1 MALIY
6 EDKVPASYRSG
17 FVKKVSEISGK
28 IGIDPNWL
36 MAIMYFESGRT
47 FSPSKGNG
55 IGCYGLIQFCR
66 DKKGVN
72 YKTINGKR
80 YLLSDIAKMDYSEQL
95 DLVYEYYK
103 AYTGKLKSYTDTYFV
118 TFFPLAV
125 GKPDD
130 WIIQGG
136 GLTAKQIYDANP
148 AFQYEKDE
156 KLRVW
161 EVKKTILK
169 ELPKEWLNE
178 GTVSLAVK
186 AYKNYIAV
194 GILSIVAGLTLFY
207 YTYDRRS
214 K

>member
-6 EDKVPASYRSG
+6 ENKVPASYRSG

-80 YLLSDIAKMDYSEQL
+80 YLISDIAKMDYSEQL

-118 TFFPLAV
+118 TFFPRAV

-148 AFQYEKDE
+148 AFQYEKDG

>member
-17 FVKKVSEISGK
+17 FVKKVSEISDK
-28 IGIDPNWL
+28 IGINPNWL
-36 MAIMYFESGRT
+36 MAIMYFESART
-47 FSPSKGNG
+47 FSPSKGND
-55 IGCYGLIQFCR
+55 IGCYGLIQFCPDR
-66 DKKGVN
+66 GKN
-72 YKTINGKR
+72 YKTVNGKR
-80 YLLSDIAKMDYSEQL
+80 YLMSDIAKMDYSEQL

-103 AYTGKLKSYTDTYFV
+103 PYTGKLKSYTDTYFV
-118 TFFPLAV
+118 TFFPLAI

-136 GLTAKQIYDANP
+136 GFTARQIYNSNP
-148 AFQYEKDE
+148 AFHQVKDG
-156 KLRVW
+156 KIRVW
-161 EVKKTILK
+161 EVKKKILEK
-169 ELPKEWLNE
+169 LPSEWVNE
-178 GTVSLAVK
+178 GSVGLAVK

>member
-1 MALIY
+1 MALMY
-6 EDKVPASYRSG
+6 ENKVPASYRSG

-47 FSPSKGNG
+47 FSPSKGNN
-55 IGCYGLIQFCR
+55 IGCYGLIQFCPDE
-66 DKKGVN
+66 DKN
-72 YKTINGKR
+72 YKTVNGKK
-80 YLLSDIAKMDYSEQL
+80 YLMSDIAKMDYNTQL
-95 DLVYEYYK
+95 DLVYDYYK
-103 AYTGKLKSYTDTYFV
+103 PYTGRLKSYTDTYFV

-136 GLTAKQIYDANP
+136 GLTAGQIYKANP
-148 AFQYEKDE
+148 AFQNVKDG

-169 ELPKEWLNE
+169 ELPSEWLNE

-207 YTYDRRS
+207 YNYDRGS

>member
-47 FSPSKGNG
+47 FKPTTGNN
-55 IGCYGLIQFCR
+55 IGCYGLIQFCPDR
-66 DKKGVN
+66 GKN
-72 YKTINGKR
+72 YKTVNGKR
-80 YLLSDIAKMDYSEQL
+80 YPMSDIAKMDYSTQL

-136 GLTAKQIYDANP
+136 GLTAGQIYNANP
-148 AFQYEKDE
+148 AFRSVKDG

-169 ELPKEWLNE
+169 ELPKEWLND
-178 GTVSLAVK
+178 GSVSLAVK
-186 AYKNYIAV
+186 AYKNYLAV
-194 GILSIVAGLTLFY
+194 GVISIFAGLTLY
-207 YTYDRRS
+207 YYYGRS
-214 K
+214 SAK

>member
-6 EDKVPASYRSG
+6 ENKVPASYRSG
-17 FVKKVSEISGK
+17 FIEKLSEVSGK
-28 IGIDPNWL
+28 IGVDPNWL

-47 FSPSKGNG
+47 FSPSKGNN
-55 IGCYGLIQFCR
+55 IGCYGLIQFCP
-66 DKKGVN
+66 DKGKS
-72 YKTINGKR
+72 YKTINGKQ
-80 YLLSDIAKMDYSEQL
+80 YPMSDIAKMDYSKQL

-103 AYTGKLKSYTDTYFV
+103 PYTGRLKSYTDTYFV

-148 AFQYEKDE
+148 AFQNVKDG

-169 ELPKEWLNE
+169 ELPKEWLND
-178 GTVSLAVK
+178 GSFGLAVK